1 MVDCLGW
8 RPLASLPGKRSRV
21 RSTIMDE
28 KTRSQ
33 GLSKPWKARRHKAAP
48 EARHRLRGV
57 VPHGATLEKH
67 AKTYSILFFWFD
79 LYTEGSY
86 HRSFRAMNALN

>member
-1 MVDCLGW
+1 
-8 RPLASLPGKRSRV
+8 
-21 RSTIMDE
+21 MDE

-33 GLSKPWKARRHKAAP
+33 RLSKPWQARRHKAAP

-67 AKTYSILFFWFD
+67 QKRIQFYFFGLIYIPKVPTTGHFVP
-79 LYTEGSY
+79 
-86 HRSFRAMNALN
+86 